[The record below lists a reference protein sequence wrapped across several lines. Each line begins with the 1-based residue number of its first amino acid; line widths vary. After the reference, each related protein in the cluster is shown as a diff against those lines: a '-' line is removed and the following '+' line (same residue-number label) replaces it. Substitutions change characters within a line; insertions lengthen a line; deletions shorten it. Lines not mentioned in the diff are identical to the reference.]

1 MATKKVTKKSV
12 RTAPVATHP
21 ARDVLLASIGA
32 VSLGGKEAQ
41 KLVGG
46 LIEDSQQFGQRTL
59 KLVEGRVNGVREQ
72 VLGVVSKVQDT
83 AQQNLAQVE
92 SVAQTQVSKVLAR
105 LGIPSKSDVAQLSRR
120 VSELSR
126 QVKAMQGARKAA

>member
-1 MATKKVTKKSV
+1 MAKKVAKKSV
-12 RTAPVATHP
+12 RTAAATNPNP

-46 LIEDSQQFGQRTL
+46 LIDDSQQFGQRTL
-59 KLVEGRVNGVREQ
+59 KLVEGTVNEVRQQ
-72 VLGVVSKVQDT
+72 VLGVVEKVQDT

-92 SVAQTQVSKVLAR
+92 TVAQTQVSKVLAR
-105 LGIPSKSDVAQLSRR
+105 LGIPSKNDVAQLSRR
-120 VSELSR
+120 VSDLSR
-126 QVKAMQGARKAA
+126 QVKALQTARKAA